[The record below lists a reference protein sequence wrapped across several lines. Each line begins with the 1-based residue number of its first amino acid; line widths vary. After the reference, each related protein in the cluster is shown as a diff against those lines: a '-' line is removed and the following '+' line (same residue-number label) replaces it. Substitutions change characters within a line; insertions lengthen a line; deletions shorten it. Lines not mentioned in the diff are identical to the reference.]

1 MPYANPAAAKKSYA
15 ISMNVFKKME
25 EVNLL
30 VEEKQYREALLGVS
44 ELLERRSSKYEKAQ
58 VYSLMGSI
66 HYRNNDLQSAIES
79 FKKVLDSVGDMP
91 LSLHTQTL
99 KTLGQ
104 LSLVVENFQQA
115 RDYCEQIIEIAGD
128 TLKPIDYTLL
138 AQANYKLEDWNK
150 ALEAALGGRELSLE
164 MEKIPKQNLLL
175 LLNAIYF
182 ELGQMDNMRGV
193 LEELIKHYPKKSYM
207 LNLASVYGQLDR
219 LDKQTVLME
228 SLYED
233 GRIVDGSQ
241 LRNLAS
247 LYLSENSPYKG
258 AIVLETALENGQLEA
273 TANNFEMLAQAWR
286 LAAEREKAIT
296 TLNQAA
302 KLSDDGDNYL
312 QKAYLHFDMAQW
324 KNTVNTLKLG
334 FDKGLSEKLE
344 GEAWLLMGM
353 AHFKMKEY
361 QKAIEACEYA
371 KNYEKSLKHAQNW
384 ISYISNEQRKVES
397 MREVLN

>member
-1 MPYANPAAAKKSYA
+1 
-15 ISMNVFKKME
+15 
-25 EVNLL
+25 
-30 VEEKQYREALLGVS
+30 
-44 ELLERRSSKYEKAQ
+44 
-58 VYSLMGSI
+58 
-66 HYRNNDLQSAIES
+66 
-79 FKKVLDSVGDMP
+79 
-91 LSLHTQTL
+91 
-99 KTLGQ
+99 
-104 LSLVVENFQQA
+104 
-115 RDYCEQIIEIAGD
+115 
-128 TLKPIDYTLL
+128 
-138 AQANYKLEDWNK
+138 
-150 ALEAALGGRELSLE
+150 
-164 MEKIPKQNLLL
+164 
-175 LLNAIYF
+175 
-182 ELGQMDNMRGV
+182 
-193 LEELIKHYPKKSYM
+193 
-207 LNLASVYGQLDR
+207 
-219 LDKQTVLME
+219 
-228 SLYED
+228 
-233 GRIVDGSQ
+233 
-241 LRNLAS
+241 
-247 LYLSENSPYKG
+247 
-258 AIVLETALENGQLEA
+258 
-273 TANNFEMLAQAWR
+273 